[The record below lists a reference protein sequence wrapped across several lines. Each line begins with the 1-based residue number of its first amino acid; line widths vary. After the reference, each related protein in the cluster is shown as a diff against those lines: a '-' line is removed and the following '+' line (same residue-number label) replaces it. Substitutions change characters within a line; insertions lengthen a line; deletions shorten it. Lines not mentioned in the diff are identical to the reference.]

1 MEWFEAIL
9 LGLLQGLT
17 EFLPVS
23 SSGHLQI
30 GKELLGI
37 DSGGDLV
44 FEVVV
49 HAATVLSTIVVF
61 RRQIWGLLKSLFVK
75 DGLFRSIAHPSKFN
89 DGTDYVLK
97 ICVSMIPVFIVGMFF
112 KDAVEGIFG
121 SSIYVVAGALL
132 VTALLLLLSDN
143 ASRLKFFG
151 RRSCCKYKAPIVTA
165 GSPHTSCEQMPEP
178 QSSGAEGKE
187 NACDAVG
194 KSGKGDAAGARNGIS
209 YWQAFVVGLGQA
221 VAVLPGLSR
230 SGATIATGLLCGVKR
245 DVIAQFSFLMVLV
258 PILGEAFLE
267 IVGGEMAASTVG
279 ALPLVLGFVSA
290 FIAGLF
296 ACKVMIALVKKT
308 KLGWFT
314 LYCAVVAVLIFI
326 FA

>member
-37 DSGGDLV
+37 ESSGDLV

-61 RRQIWGLLKSLFVK
+61 RKQIWGLLKSLFVK

-97 ICVSMIPVFIVGMFF
+97 ILLSMIPVFIVGMFF
-112 KDAVEGIFG
+112 KDTVEGLFG

-132 VTALLLLLSDN
+132 VTAALLLLSDN
-143 ASRLKFFG
+143 ANKIFG
-151 RRSCCKYKAPIVTA
+151 RCCRRCK
-165 GSPHTSCEQMPEP
+165 C
-178 QSSGAEGKE
+178 AE
-187 NACDAVG
+187 ADSV
-194 KSGKGDAAGARNGIS
+194 SDKGRRNGIS

-221 VAVLPGLSR
+221 IAVIPGLSR
-230 SGATIATGLLCGVKR
+230 SGTTIATGLLCGVKR
-245 DVIAQFSFLMVLV
+245 DVVAQFSFLMVLI

-267 IVGGEMAASTVG
+267 IVGGDMASSTVG
-279 ALPLVLGFVSA
+279 ALPLVLGFISA
-290 FIAGLF
+290 FVAGLF
-296 ACKVMIALVKKT
+296 ACRVMIALVKKT
-308 KLGWFT
+308 KLGWFA

>member
-37 DSGGDLV
+37 ESSGDLV

-61 RRQIWGLLKSLFVK
+61 RKQIWGLLKSLFVK

-97 ICVSMIPVFIVGMFF
+97 ILLSMIPVFIVGMFF
-112 KDAVEGIFG
+112 KDAVEGLFG
-121 SSIYVVAGALL
+121 SSIHVVAGALL
-132 VTALLLLLSDN
+132 VTAALLLLSDN
-143 ASRLKFFG
+143 AGKIFG
-151 RRSCCKYKAPIVTA
+151 CCCRRRKCA
-165 GSPHTSCEQMPEP
+165 G
-178 QSSGAEGKE
+178 A
-187 NACDAVG
+187 DAV
-194 KSGKGDAAGARNGIS
+194 SCKGSEPAKTTDKCAEATEVVETVDKGTRNGIS

-221 VAVLPGLSR
+221 IAVIPGLSR
-230 SGATIATGLLCGVKR
+230 SGTTIATGLLCGVKR
-245 DVIAQFSFLMVLV
+245 DVVAQFSFLMVLI

-267 IVGGEMAASTVG
+267 IVGGDMASSTVG
-279 ALPLVLGFVSA
+279 ALPLVLGFISA
-290 FIAGLF
+290 FVAGLF

-308 KLGWFT
+308 KLGWFA
-314 LYCAVVAVLIFI
+314 LYCAVVAALIFI